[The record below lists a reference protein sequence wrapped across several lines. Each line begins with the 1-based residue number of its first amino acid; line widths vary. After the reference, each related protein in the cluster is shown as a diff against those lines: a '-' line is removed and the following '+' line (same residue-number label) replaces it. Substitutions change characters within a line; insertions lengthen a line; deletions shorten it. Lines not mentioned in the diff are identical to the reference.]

1 MSPGQFSA
9 FAKAIGEVEGI
20 KPQHVAL
27 ALSLAAATGPDGCAF
42 ISLGRLGRRCGM
54 SGRNAGTYVRWLV
67 AKGIMT
73 AEKVAGR
80 SNKYDLTPEDGFLGV
95 GKQLPR
101 GRKTVADVPS
111 KNPSY
116 IPKRGASRPLQGGL
130 RLSPDTNPTERYD
143 PPTDG
148 MSLAEH
154 MKRNGETWRRAG
166 GEK

>member
-27 ALSLAAATGPDGCAF
+27 ALSLAAATGPDGVAF

-54 SGRNAGTYVRWLV
+54 SVRNAGTYVRWLV
-67 AKGIMT
+67 KKQVMT
-73 AEKVAGR
+73 VEKVAGR
-80 SNKYDLTPEDGFLGV
+80 SNRYDLTSANSCLGV

-101 GRKTVADVPS
+101 GRQTVADVPR

-130 RLSPDTNPTERYD
+130 RLSPNTNPTERYD

>member
-95 GKQLPR
+95 GKQFPR

-130 RLSPDTNPTERYD
+130 RLSPDTNPTEKYI
-143 PPTDG
+143 PPAGG
-148 MSLAEH
+148 MSLKEH
-154 MKRNGETWRRAG
+154 MKRSGDDWRRAG
-166 GEK
+166 GES

>member
-1 MSPGQFSA
+1 MSPGQLSS
-9 FAKAIGEVEGI
+9 FAKGIGEVEGI

-42 ISLGRLGRRCGM
+42 ISLSRLGRRCGM
-54 SGRNAGTYVRWLV
+54 SGRNAGTYIRWLV

-73 AEKVAGR
+73 AEKVPGR

-95 GKQLPR
+95 GKQFPR

-116 IPKRGASRPLQGGL
+116 IPRRTGSGPYGGL
-130 RLSPDTNPTERYD
+130 RLTPDTNPTERYQ
-143 PPTDG
+143 PPADG
-148 MSLAEH
+148 MNLAEH
-154 MKRNGETWRRAG
+154 MKRTGEDWRKTG
-166 GEK
+166 GRS

>member
-1 MSPGQFSA
+1 MSPGQMST
-9 FAKAIGEVEGI
+9 FAKAIGDVEGI

-27 ALSLAAATGPDGCAF
+27 ALSLAAATGPDGTAF

-54 SGRNAGTYVRWLV
+54 SGRNAGTYIRWLV

-73 AEKVAGR
+73 AQKVPGR

-95 GKQLPR
+95 GKQLPG

-116 IPKRGASRPLQGGL
+116 IPRRTGTGPHGGL
-130 RLSPDTNPTERYD
+130 RLTPNTNPTERYD
-143 PPTDG
+143 PPSDG
-148 MSLAEH
+148 KSLAEH
-154 MKRNGETWRRAG
+154 MKLTGETWRKTG
-166 GEK
+166 GEP

>member
-9 FAKAIGEVEGI
+9 FAKAIGDVEGI

-27 ALSLAAATGPDGCAF
+27 ALSLAAATGPDGTAF

-54 SGRNAGTYVRWLV
+54 SGRNAGTYIRWMV
-67 AKGIMT
+67 EKGIMT
-73 AEKVAGR
+73 AQKVPGR

-95 GKQLPR
+95 GKQLPG

-111 KNPSY
+111 NNPSY
-116 IPKRGASRPLQGGL
+116 IPRRTGSSPPRGGL
-130 RLSPDTNPTERYD
+130 RLTPNTNPTEAYE

-148 MSLAEH
+148 MSFKEW
-154 MKRNGETWRRAG
+154 KRREAVNAG
-166 GEK
+166 

>member
-54 SGRNAGTYVRWLV
+54 SVRNAGTYVRWLV
-67 AKGIMT
+67 EKQVMT
-73 AEKVAGR
+73 VEKVAGR
-80 SNKYDLTPEDGFLGV
+80 SNRYDLTSANSCLGV

-101 GRKTVADVPS
+101 GRQTVADVPS

-116 IPKRGASRPLQGGL
+116 IPKRGASRPLGGGL
-130 RLSPDTNPTERYD
+130 RLSPDTNPTEKYI
-143 PPTDG
+143 PPAGG
-148 MSLAEH
+148 MSLKEH
-154 MKRNGETWRRAG
+154 MKRSGDDWRRAG
-166 GEK
+166 GES

>member
-9 FAKAIGEVEGI
+9 FAKAIGDVEGI

-27 ALSLAAATGPDGCAF
+27 ALSLAAATGPDGTAF

-54 SGRNAGTYVRWLV
+54 SGRNAGTYTRWLV

-73 AEKVAGR
+73 AEKVPGR

-111 KNPSY
+111 DNPSY
-116 IPKRGASRPLQGGL
+116 IPRRTGSGPQRGL
-130 RLSPDTNPTERYD
+130 RLTPNTNPTEAYE

-148 MSLAEH
+148 MSFAEW
-154 MKRNGETWRRAG
+154 KRREAVNAG
-166 GEK
+166 